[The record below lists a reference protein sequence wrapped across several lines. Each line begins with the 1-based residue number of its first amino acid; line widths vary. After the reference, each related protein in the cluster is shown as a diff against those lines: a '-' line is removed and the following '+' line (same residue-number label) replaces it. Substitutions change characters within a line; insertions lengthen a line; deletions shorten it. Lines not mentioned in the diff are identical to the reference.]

1 MFYCCG
7 FSVRRSN
14 FFLFL
19 VCLSFSF
26 IFIILV
32 LEISY
37 HVMVRVRAHNLVV
50 GLFMRIWWP
59 IGINFK
65 IFSKTLNLCLELE
78 VRFPI
83 AIQRFKIMQ
92 PNIALICHSFFFFFS
107 FSFGFS
113 CCLKVVLVLIM
124 HKLECFAVGC
134 WNSVHDMVM
143 LLVKVMFGIE
153 NVVILWSG
161 LRDLVWFICDIIV
174 LLPVIVECNWTYVNG
189 MKVVAPFPSFLVA
202 SYLYSSFCWFLLAV
216 FKILR

>member
-37 HVMVRVRAHNLVV
+37 HVMVRVRVHNLVV

-92 PNIALICHSFFFFFS
+92 PNIALICHSFFFFF
-107 FSFGFS
+107 FFLFFWFLLLFEGSFGFDYAQVGMLCS
-113 CCLKVVLVLIM
+113 WLLEFCSWYGHVAHESYVWNWKCCDSVVRVEGFGVIYLWYY
-124 HKLECFAVGC
+124 CFITCNC
-134 WNSVHDMVM
+134 WV
-143 LLVKVMFGIE
+143 
-153 NVVILWSG
+153 
-161 LRDLVWFICDIIV
+161 
-174 LLPVIVECNWTYVNG
+174 
-189 MKVVAPFPSFLVA
+189 
-202 SYLYSSFCWFLLAV
+202 
-216 FKILR
+216 